1 MSRREIFSRSAP
13 MSPRRF
19 SLITFVIFSL
29 LGSSINVS
37 PAQANDLT
45 TELIAYWNFE
55 NGSTLGTPLYGTLNL
70 TGVGSPAYTN
80 TGGYGSSRGL
90 SLNGNNYL
98 QATSYPS
105 SLNGN
110 NPYTI
115 AAWFKT
121 ASAGNGGIIGYGTS
135 NTCRGNNLRLNG
147 STTLHS
153 YWYGCDL
160 TSSTVSN
167 FVGTW
172 HHVAVTYDGTTL
184 KFYYDGAFLNSGA
197 GQTRATTGTNFYLG
211 KTTADVAFN
220 GVLDEVALYTKALN
234 LAEVQSLRS
243 GGLNYNSATTLSLS
257 VAGNARVVAIRQSLT
272 LTSVASVEGRVTFR
286 SNGKSIGGC
295 VGMLTVSLTATCT
308 WKPSIKGASQ
318 LTARL
323 VPTQVASNA
332 IANSSNYWI
341 SVAPRTN
348 KRGG

>member
-1 MSRREIFSRSAP
+1 MFRRGIPSRSAFLSWRGFP
-13 MSPRRF
+13 LVV
-19 SLITFVIFSL
+19 SLILSFLALSASVP
-29 LGSSINVS
+29 

-45 TELIAYWNFE
+45 TGLVAYWNFE

-70 TGVGSPAYTN
+70 TNAGSPAYTN
-80 TGGYGSSRGL
+80 TGGYGSSKGL
-90 SLNGNNYL
+90 SLNGNSYL
-98 QATSYPS
+98 QASSYPS
-105 SLNGN
+105 TLNGN

-115 AAWFKT
+115 ATWFKT
-121 ASAGNGGIIGYGTS
+121 ASAGNGGILGYGTS
-135 NTCRGNNLRLNG
+135 STCQGNNLRLNG
-147 STTLHS
+147 STNLHS

-160 TSSTVSN
+160 TSSTVPN

-184 KFYYDGAFLNSGA
+184 KFYYDGAFLNSGT

-220 GVLDEVALYTKALN
+220 GVLDEVALYTKALT
-234 LAEVQSLRS
+234 LAEVQSLKN
-243 GGLNYNSATTLSLS
+243 GGLNYNAATTLTLS
-257 VAGNARVVAIRQSLT
+257 VAGNTRVVAIRQSLT

-286 SNGKSIGGC
+286 SNGKAVGGC
-295 VGMLTVSLTATCT
+295 VGVLTVSLTATCA

>member
-1 MSRREIFSRSAP
+1 MPRRGIFSRNAFLS
-13 MSPRRF
+13 RRRLPLVA
-19 SLITFVIFSL
+19 SLIFSL
-29 LGSSINVS
+29 LGLSVNVQ

-45 TELIAYWNFE
+45 TGLVAYWNFE

-70 TGVGSPAYTN
+70 TNTGSPAYTN
-80 TGGYGSSRGL
+80 TGGYGSSKGL
-90 SLNGNNYL
+90 NLNGSSYL
-98 QATSYPS
+98 QASSYPS

-121 ASAGNGGIIGYGTS
+121 SSGNNGGIIGYGS
-135 NTCRGNNLRLNG
+135 NGRCLGNNLRLYG
-147 STTLHS
+147 STRFHS
-153 YWYGCDL
+153 YWYSCDL
-160 TSSTVSN
+160 SSSTVSN

-184 KFYYDGAFLNSGA
+184 KFYYDGAFLNSGT

-220 GVLDEVALYTKALN
+220 GVLDEVALYTKALS

-243 GGLNYNSATTLSLS
+243 GGLNYNAATTLILS
-257 VAGNARVVAIRQSLT
+257 VAGNTRVVSKGQSLT
-272 LTSVASVEGRVTFR
+272 LSAASSVEGRVTFR
-286 SNGKSIGGC
+286 SNGKAIGGC
-295 VGMLTVSLTATCT
+295 VGVLTVSLTATCA

-318 LTARL
+318 LSTRL

-332 IANSSNYWI
+332 VANSSNYWI
-341 SVAPRTN
+341 HVVPRTN
-348 KRGG
+348 RRS